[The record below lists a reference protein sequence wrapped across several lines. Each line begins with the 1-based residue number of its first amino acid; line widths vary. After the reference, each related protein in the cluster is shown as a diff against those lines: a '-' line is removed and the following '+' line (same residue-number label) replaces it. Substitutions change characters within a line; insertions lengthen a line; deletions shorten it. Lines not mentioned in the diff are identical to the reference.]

1 MAAGPNRSRSG
12 GLLALST
19 GAPAGPLGRSDV
31 SAQDQPGDRYEYLT
45 GQVAGMDSTEKG
57 RTGLA
62 SYHTQKGDH
71 ESVRSGVSCS

>member
-1 MAAGPNRSRSG
+1 
-12 GLLALST
+12 
-19 GAPAGPLGRSDV
+19 V